1 MSDASLIRCYAGSK
15 FRLADSIRQEQ
26 AEWRTNQAERFLHH
40 MAGYFVANQKISR
53 GTINHLNEYIQKE
66 TNSLRHLTP
75 NEWAERLPQAI
86 VSLKARPHD
95 FSVLAKVLSCV
106 GLAAEY
112 TLGYFPH
119 PVQFFGA
126 YTLLSGSL
134 AQMQTG
140 EGKTLV
146 AALAATVA
154 AASGAYVHVLS
165 TNDYLAT
172 RDEEEMRPLFAFFG
186 LSSAAIETET
196 ELEQKRFAYRQNI
209 CYVSAKEIVFDY
221 LKDKLSENHIRSTR
235 LHYIHQLQQ
244 NTSYKNTEPLIPALH
259 FCIVDEADSIL
270 IDEARTPLIISQ
282 EAESLIEPELLKWA
296 INTAGS
302 LKEGLHFT
310 INHAQRDIIL
320 TPSVLQ
326 HTSQPP
332 TNVRAVWQN
341 KSWQRL
347 IIRQA
352 LSALYLYHANEHYL
366 VQDEKIQMIDESTG
380 RLMPDRSWEQGL
392 HQLIEIKENLPHSK
406 GRETLAKMTF
416 QRFFRQYFLLSGLTG
431 TATEVAKELWAVYH
445 LRVCDIPPN
454 QPNQRLYFPLR
465 YTGSLKQK
473 WEMVALDAI
482 NKAQK
487 GQAVLIGTRSVE
499 ASECVAKQL
508 FAHKQNGI
516 EMDFVLLNARQDKYE
531 AEIVAQAGQP
541 SRITVATNMA
551 GRGTDIK
558 PDTTVKQAGGL
569 HVILTEYH
577 ESARIDRQLIG
588 RCGRQGDVGS
598 VQIIV
603 SFEDELLNNHYPILC
618 QIGKIIPVSCLAA
631 WWIKMIAKLTQYSAQ
646 GHHYR
651 IRMQTLK
658 QDREL
663 NKQIGFAGK
672 IDS

>member
-1 MSDASLIRCYAGSK
+1 MSDSSLIRCYSGSR

-26 AEWRTNQAERFLHH
+26 AEWRPNQAEQFLHTL
-40 MAGYFVANQKISR
+40 AGRFTANKKISR
-53 GTINHLNEYIQKE
+53 QTVNHLNKYIQEE
-66 TNSLRHLTP
+66 TRILRYFAP
-75 NEWAERLPQAI
+75 NEWAMRLPQAI
-86 VSLKARPHD
+86 DNLKQQPHD
-95 FSVLAKVLSCV
+95 FSALAKVLSCV
-106 GLAAEY
+106 GLAAEH

-146 AALAATVA
+146 AALAATIA
-154 AASGAYVHVLS
+154 AVSGAYVHVLS

-186 LSSAAIETET
+186 LVSSSIHSKTEY
-196 ELEQKRFAYRQNI
+196 EQRHKAYRQNI
-209 CYVSAKEIVFDY
+209 CYVPAKEIVFDY
-221 LKDKLSENHIRSTR
+221 LKDNLSEKYKHSNC
-235 LHYIHQLQQ
+235 LQYIYQLQQ
-244 NTSYKNTEPLIPALH
+244 SARQKDTEPMIPALH

-270 IDEARTPLIISQ
+270 VDEARTPLIISRKTD
-282 EAESLIEPELLKWA
+282 SLIEPELLKWA
-296 INTAGS
+296 IDTAGS
-302 LKEGLHFT
+302 LKESVHFT
-310 INHAQRDIIL
+310 VNHTQRDIML
-320 TPSVLQ
+320 MPSKLQ
-326 HTSQPP
+326 HISAPP
-332 TNVRAVWQN
+332 EQVRSIWQN
-341 KSWQRL
+341 TSWQKW

-352 LSALYLYHANEHYL
+352 LRAIYLYHPDKHYL
-366 VQDEKIQMIDESTG
+366 IQDQKIQIIDEATG

-392 HQLIEIKENLPHSK
+392 HQLIETKEGLPISQD
-406 GRETLAKMTF
+406 RETLAKVTF

-431 TATEVAKELWAVYH
+431 TATEVAHELWTVYH

-454 QPNQRLYFPLR
+454 KPNQRTYFPIR
-465 YTGSLKQK
+465 CSSSLKQK
-473 WEMVALDAI
+473 WEMVAQDAI
-482 NKAQK
+482 NKAQQ

-508 FAHKQNGI
+508 TAYIQDGI
-516 EMDFVLLNARQDKYE
+516 EIDFVILNARQDQHE
-531 AEIVAQAGQP
+531 AEIIAQAGQP
-541 SRITVATNMA
+541 HRITVATNMA

-558 PDTTVKQAGGL
+558 LNAAVKQVGGL

-588 RCGRQGDVGS
+588 RCGRQGDVGT
-598 VQIIV
+598 VQVIV
-603 SFEDELLNNHYPILC
+603 SFEDELLLYHCPILC
-618 QIGKIIPVSCLAA
+618 KAGKSVKPAWLAA
-631 WWIKMIAKLTQYSAQ
+631 WWAVITAKLAQ
-646 GHHYR
+646 HTAQQQHRR

-672 IDS
+672 IH